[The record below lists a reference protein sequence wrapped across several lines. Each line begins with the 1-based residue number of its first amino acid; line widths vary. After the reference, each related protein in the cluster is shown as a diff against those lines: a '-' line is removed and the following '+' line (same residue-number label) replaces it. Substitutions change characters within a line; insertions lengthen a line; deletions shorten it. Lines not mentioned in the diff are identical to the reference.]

1 MAKTSS
7 IEKEK
12 RREKIVKQKWEK
24 RQALKA
30 AAADIHSS
38 EEERH
43 AARIALNKMPRD
55 SSPVR
60 LRNRCL
66 LTGRARGF
74 IRQFKLS
81 RLTFREM
88 ALNGLI
94 PGVTKSSW

>member
-7 IEKEK
+7 IQKQK
-12 RREKIVKQKWEK
+12 RREQTVKLKWDK
-24 RQALKA
+24 RQELKNKA
-30 AAADIHSS
+30 ADMNIS

-43 AARIALNKMPRD
+43 LARIAINKMPRD
-55 SSPVR
+55 ASPVR

-66 LTGRARGF
+66 MTGRARGF
-74 IRQFKLS
+74 LRKFKLS

-88 ALNGLI
+88 ALHGFI